1 MFTAIATY
9 RRTLITSLVIALVLV
24 FSFTSLRLSAW
35 QGLLPFFGWME
46 TTIFGVIGK
55 TYGAAFAVIEAIHL
69 LAMALL
75 GGAVMISDGRLVGLL
90 LTDVP
95 ARTVIDKSHKLFV
108 VALLVVVFT
117 GVFMA
122 CGVAMKVYYLD
133 VFFYKMLVLSA
144 GVLFV
149 FFIRRPLL
157 QQDLDTIS
165 PTVKKCVA
173 LSSLLIW
180 FTVAAAGRWIG
191 FS

>member
-75 GGAVMISDGRLVGLL
+75 GVAVMISDGRLVGLL

-149 FFIRRPLL
+149 FFI
-157 QQDLDTIS
+157 S
-165 PTVKKCVA
+165 KF
-173 LSSLLIW
+173 LSEIL
-180 FTVAAAGRWIG
+180 F
-191 FS
+191 

>member
-75 GGAVMISDGRLVGLL
+75 GGAVMTSDGRLVGLL

>member
-1 MFTAIATY
+1 
-9 RRTLITSLVIALVLV
+9 VIALTLA
-24 FSFTSLRLSAW
+24 FAFTDSRLTAW
-35 QGLLPFFGWME
+35 EGLLPFFGWME
-46 TTIFGVIGK
+46 TTVLGEIGK
-55 TYGAAFAVIEAIHL
+55 TYGAVFAVVEAVHL

-75 GGAVMISDGRLVGLL
+75 GGAVLISEARLVGLML
-90 LTDVP
+90 SNVP
-95 ARTVIDKSHKLFV
+95 ARTVIDKSHRLFV
-108 VALLVVVFT
+108 VALLAVILT

-122 CGVAMKVYYLD
+122 CGVAMKIYYLE

-144 GVLFV
+144 GILFT

-157 QQDLDTIS
+157 QQDLDSIS

>member
-1 MFTAIATY
+1 MSTPIAAY
-9 RRTLITSLVIALVLV
+9 RRTLLTSLVLAVVLV

-35 QGLLPFFGWME
+35 EGLLPFFGWME
-46 TTIFGVIGK
+46 TTLFGVIGK
-55 TYGAAFAVIEAIHL
+55 TWGAAFAIIEAIHL

-75 GGAVMISDGRLVGLL
+75 GGAVLISEGRLVGLL
-90 LTDVP
+90 LIDVP
-95 ARTVIDKSHKLFV
+95 ARTVIDKSHRLFV
-108 VALLVVVFT
+108 IALLVVVFT

-122 CGVAMKVYYLD
+122 CGVAMKVYYLE

-149 FFIRRPLL
+149 FFIRQPLL
-157 QQDLDTIS
+157 RQDLDSIS

-191 FS
+191 FA